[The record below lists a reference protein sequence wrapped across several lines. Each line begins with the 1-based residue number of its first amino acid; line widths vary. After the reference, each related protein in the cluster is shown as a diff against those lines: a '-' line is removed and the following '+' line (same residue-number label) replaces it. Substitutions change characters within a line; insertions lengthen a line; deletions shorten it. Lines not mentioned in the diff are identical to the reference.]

1 MYYLILTTALI
12 YVVYKQLLSTYCMSR
27 LFKGARNRKEIKM
40 GKIVS
45 KYIRDEVFE
54 DSVCEG
60 LIVLNHTVGS
70 NLFPLFSLKL
80 VLGGESGGN

>member
-1 MYYLILTTALI
+1 
-12 YVVYKQLLSTYCMSR
+12 
-27 LFKGARNRKEIKM
+27 M